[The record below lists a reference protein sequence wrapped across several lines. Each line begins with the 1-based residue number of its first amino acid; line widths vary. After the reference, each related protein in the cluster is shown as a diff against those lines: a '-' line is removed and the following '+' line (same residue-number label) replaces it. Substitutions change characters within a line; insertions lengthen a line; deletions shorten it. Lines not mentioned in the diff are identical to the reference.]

1 MLIMMMCIAFTMI
14 NMHVIQARRIFNN
27 VKVEVAASNG
37 AFVPARAGGRFTY
50 DSNAIEGIN
59 IRDNG
64 YQFQF
69 YVERK
74 ELVDSNIG
82 DDDQTFIYNS
92 MYEVK
97 MSYAYSVPFFGM
109 QVYSQN
115 GFVY

>member
-1 MLIMMMCIAFTMI
+1 MLIMMLCIAFTMI

-27 VKVEVAASNG
+27 IKTEVAASNG
-37 AFVPARAGGRFTY
+37 AFVPATPNGRFEY
-50 DSNAIEGIN
+50 DSNAVEGVN
-59 IRDNG
+59 IHDNG

-69 YVERK
+69 YVERR
-74 ELVDSNIG
+74 ELLDSNIG
-82 DDDQTFIYNS
+82 ADDQTFIYNS

-109 QVYSQN
+109 QIYAQN